1 MVRFL
6 RGAVPVMLGLALCGW
21 CVPEGEA
28 LAQQT
33 SGTVSPAKKAQAQQ
47 RFTKAKALY
56 KQGKYRSAVEELEE
70 ARKLDPEAPD
80 LVYNLGV
87 VHEKLVEIDKAIE
100 NYKLFVTMINDAD
113 EIARVQGIINRL
125 EGARTEVAPVPSAA
139 PAVSSSPEPAP
150 PPPPPPPAAPEEPA
164 KKGRFDGLVIASGVV
179 AVAGLATG
187 IVFGIKAKGD
197 EISGTPRT
205 DPSTSYQDLQ
215 DQNDSAKKNALF
227 ADIGFGVAVVGG
239 VAGALL
245 YFTRSAEPSKEPSPG
260 PSAASR
266 KGVARVSSLTPSVS
280 LLPGGG
286 AMAGIGGGF

>member
-6 RGAVPVMLGLALCGW
+6 RGAVPVMLGLVLSAW
-21 CVPEGEA
+21 CAPEGTA
-28 LAQQT
+28 IAQQA

-56 KQGKYRSAVEELEE
+56 KQGKYRAAVEELEE
-70 ARKLDPEAPD
+70 ARKLDPESPD
-80 LVYNLGV
+80 LVYNLAV

-100 NYKLFVTMINDAD
+100 HYKLFVGMTDNAD
-113 EIARVQGIINRL
+113 EIARVQGIIQRL
-125 EGARTEVAPVPSAA
+125 EGAKTEVAPTASAA
-139 PAVSSSPEPAP
+139 PAASSGAEP
-150 PPPPPPPAAPEEPA
+150 PPPPPPPAAPKEPE
-164 KKGRFDGLVIASGVV
+164 KNGRFDGLVIASGVV

-187 IVFGIKAKGD
+187 IVFGLKAKGD
-197 EISGTPRT
+197 EITGTPRT

-215 DQNDSAKKNALF
+215 DRNDSAKKNALF
-227 ADIGFGVAVVGG
+227 ADIGFGVAIVGG

-245 YFTRSAEPSKEPSPG
+245 YFTRSAEPSKEQAPG
-260 PSAASR
+260 PSASTVSR
-266 KGVARVSSLTPSVS
+266 PRPWTPSVA